1 MAKNYYEILGVTK
14 TASDDELKSAFRK
27 LARQYH
33 PDLHPGDEVAA
44 NKFKEINEA
53 YETLSDPQKRSE
65 YDTAQ
70 AAEAAG
76 GGAGGA
82 GFGARGG
89 GAGGPGGSFFDD
101 IINDMF
107 NGHPGGAGGP
117 GARPGGAGD
126 INLNVTLNFEE
137 AAYGTQKEI
146 SVNRFEPCAACRGT
160 GAKNGT
166 QFVKCASCGGTG
178 KVRYAQETPFGRV
191 VSMKP
196 CSGCGGTGRNIKEPC
211 PSCAGRGSMR
221 KNSNLRITFPP
232 GVEPNQIMT
241 IPGEGERRTGAK
253 PGNLILTI
261 TVLPHKMF
269 RRKGLDLLVDVPVTF
284 TQALLGD
291 KVLVPTL
298 RGSKVSFT
306 IPEGTQSGVTFKLKE
321 QGIENPKK
329 GIKGDMLVT
338 IDIELPRNLTKEQR
352 KSIKELH
359 ESLKSEQYDKARDYM
374 KPGK

>member
-1 MAKNYYEILGVTK
+1 MAKNYYEILGVSK

-33 PDLHPGDEVAA
+33 PDLHPGDEAAA
-44 NKFKEINEA
+44 NKFKEVNEA
-53 YETLSDPQKRSE
+53 YETLSDAQKRSE
-65 YDTAQ
+65 YDSAQ

-76 GGAGGA
+76 GAGFGQRAGGA
-82 GFGARGG
+82 DGR
-89 GAGGPGGSFFDD
+89 GGSFFDD

-107 NGHPGGAGGP
+107 NGRPGGGSAGGH
-117 GARPGGAGD
+117 AGGAGD
-126 INLNVTLNFEE
+126 INLNVTLSFEE

-146 SVNRFEPCAACRGT
+146 PVNRFEACAACRGT
-160 GAKNGT
+160 GAKGGT
-166 QFVKCASCGGTG
+166 QFVKCANCGGTG
-178 KVRYAQETPFGRV
+178 KVRFAQETPFGRV

-196 CSGCGGTGRNIKEPC
+196 CSSCGGTGRNVKEPC
-211 PSCAGRGSMR
+211 PACAGRGSMR

-261 TVLPHKMF
+261 TVLPHKTF
-269 RRKGLDLLVDVPVTF
+269 RRKGLDLLVDVPITF

-298 RGSKVSFT
+298 KGNKVAFPL
-306 IPEGTQSGVTFKLKE
+306 PEGTQSGMTFKLKE

-329 GIKGDMLVT
+329 GIKGDLLVT
-338 IDIELPRNLTKEQR
+338 IDIELPRNLTKDQR

-359 ESLKSEQYDKARDYM
+359 ESLKAEQYDKAREYM
-374 KPGK
+374 KKQ

>member
-1 MAKNYYEILGVTK
+1 MAKNYYEILGVSK

-53 YETLSDPQKRSE
+53 YETLSDPAKRAE

-70 AAEAAG
+70 SGGGASGGFGGGPGGGPG
-76 GGAGGA
+76 GGAGA
-82 GFGARGG
+82 
-89 GAGGPGGSFFDD
+89 GSFFDD
-101 IINDMF
+101 FINMF
-107 NGHPGGAGGP
+107 GGDQHGPGGGDGRSS
-117 GARPGGAGD
+117 GGD
-126 INLNVTLNFEE
+126 ISLNVTLTFEE

-146 SVNRFEPCAACRGT
+146 TVNRFEPCSGCRGT

-166 QFVKCASCGGTG
+166 QFVKCTNCGGTG

-196 CSGCGGTGRNIKEPC
+196 CNVCGGSGRIIKEPC
-211 PSCAGRGSMR
+211 PMCAGRGSMR

-241 IPGEGERRTGAK
+241 IPGEGERTRSGSKA
-253 PGNLILTI
+253 GNLILTI

-269 RRKGLDLLVDVPVTF
+269 RRKGLDLLVDIPITF

-298 RGSKVSFT
+298 KGAKIAFPL
-306 IPEGTQSGVTFKLKE
+306 PEGAQSGMTFKLKE
-321 QGIENPKK
+321 QGLENPKK
-329 GIKGDMLVT
+329 GLKGDLLVT
-338 IDIELPRNLTKEQR
+338 IDIELPRNLSKDQ
-352 KSIKELH
+352 KQKIKELH
-359 ESLKSEQYDKARDYM
+359 EGLKPEQYDKARDYM
-374 KPGK
+374 KKQ